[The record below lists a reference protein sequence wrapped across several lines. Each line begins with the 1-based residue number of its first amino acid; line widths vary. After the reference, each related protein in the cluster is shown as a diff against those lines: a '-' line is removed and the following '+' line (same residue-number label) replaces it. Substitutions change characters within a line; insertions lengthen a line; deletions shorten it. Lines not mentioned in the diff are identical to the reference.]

1 MGIFKLRLIVP
12 RLILLSTLTAL
23 GGCVLT
29 PASGPQTED
38 VLAGQSVSGTD
49 YGLIPLNPE
58 TIAILQKYEPK
69 GLAGAFTDRRPP
81 ASIVFGIGDVVSVTI
96 FEAAAGGLFIPA
108 EAGVRPGNY
117 VTIPDQSVDNDGFIT
132 VPYAGQIRAAGRTAV
147 EIQRAII
154 ERIGNRAIEPQA
166 VVAMSSQR
174 TQLISVLGEVNT
186 PARYPAS
193 AAGAEDRVLD
203 AITRAGGI
211 KGQGFESWV
220 MLERAGKRATVPFE
234 NLVMTPSNNIYVR
247 PGDRVYV
254 YREQQ
259 KFLAFGA
266 SGQSGEFNFD
276 AWRINLGEAVGKAGG
291 LLDSQA
297 DPGAVFL
304 YRRQPRDVA
313 AALGIDVSRFQSETI
328 PVIFSLNLRD
338 PGGFFLATKLVM
350 KNQDV
355 LYVSNAKTVE
365 VTKFLTFLRVIMATG
380 GDAVALSNNALIFRN
395 NVKLAP

>member
-1 MGIFKLRLIVP
+1 
-12 RLILLSTLTAL
+12 
-23 GGCVLT
+23 
-29 PASGPQTED
+29 
-38 VLAGQSVSGTD
+38 
-49 YGLIPLNPE
+49 
-58 TIAILQKYEPK
+58 
-69 GLAGAFTDRRPP
+69 
-81 ASIVFGIGDVVSVTI
+81 
-96 FEAAAGGLFIPA
+96 
-108 EAGVRPGNY
+108 
-117 VTIPDQSVDNDGFIT
+117 
-132 VPYAGQIRAAGRTAV
+132 
-147 EIQRAII
+147 
-154 ERIGNRAIEPQA
+154 
-166 VVAMSSQR
+166 MSSQR

>member
-1 MGIFKLRLIVP
+1 MHSFAKSYLFKPAFLAAAL
-12 RLILLSTLTAL
+12 AL
-23 GGCVLT
+23 GACSTNPG
-29 PASGPQTED
+29 SGPLIDDVNNHVQTENAPAYEL
-38 VLAGQSVSGTD
+38 VP
-49 YGLIPLNPE
+49 INPA
-58 TIAILQKYEPK
+58 TVNILHTHEPK
-69 GLAGAFTDRRPP
+69 GLAGAFTDKRPP

-154 ERIGNRAIEPQA
+154 EKIGNRAIEPQA
-166 VVAMSSQR
+166 VVSMSSQR
-174 TQLISVLGEVNT
+174 TQLISVLGEVNS

-193 AAGAEDRVLD
+193 AAGAKDKVLD

-211 KGQGFESWV
+211 KGQGFETWV
-220 MLERAGKRATVPFE
+220 MLERGGRRATVPFE
-234 NLVMTPSNNIYVR
+234 NLVMAPENNVYVR
-247 PGDRVYV
+247 PDDSIYV

-291 LLDSQA
+291 LLDAQA
-297 DPGAVFL
+297 EPAGVFL
-304 YRRQPRDVA
+304 YRREPREVA
-313 AALGIDVSRFQSETI
+313 AQLGIDVSKYTTDTI
-328 PVIFSLNLRD
+328 PVIFSINMRD
-338 PGGFFLATKLVM
+338 PGGFFLATKVMM
-350 KNQDV
+350 KNQDII
-355 LYVSNAKTVE
+355 YVSNSRNVE
-365 VTKFLTFLRVIMATG
+365 VAKFLGYLRVIMATG
-380 GDAVALSNNALIFRN
+380 SDAVNLGNDALIFRN
-395 NVKLAP
+395 NIKLAP

>member
-1 MGIFKLRLIVP
+1 MFKACSSRNISRAGIFGLAI
-12 RLILLSTLTAL
+12 AL
-23 GGCVLT
+23 GGCGIT
-29 PASGPQTED
+29 PASGPQSDDILSQRT
-38 VLAGQSVSGTD
+38 VSGPD
-49 YGLIPLNPE
+49 YGLVPLTPE
-58 TIAILQKYEPK
+58 TSAILHRYEPK
-69 GLAGAFTDRRPP
+69 GLIGAFSDRRPP

-96 FEAAAGGLFIPA
+96 FEAAAGGLFIPS

-117 VTIPDQSVDNDGFIT
+117 VTMPDQAVDNDGFIT
-132 VPYAGQIRAAGRTAV
+132 VPYAGQIKAAGRTALD
-147 EIQRAII
+147 IQRTII

-166 VVAMSSQR
+166 IVAMASQR
-174 TQLISVLGEVNT
+174 TSLISVLGEVNN

-193 AAGAEDRVLD
+193 AAGARDTVLD
-203 AITRAGGI
+203 AITRTGGI
-211 KGQGFESWV
+211 KGQGFETWV

-234 NLVMTPSNNIYVR
+234 NLVMAPQNNIYVR
-247 PGDRVYV
+247 PGDRIYV

-276 AWRINLGEAVGKAGG
+276 AWRINLSEAVGKAGG

-304 YRRQPRDVA
+304 YRREPREVA
-313 AALGIDVSRFQSETI
+313 AQLGIDVSKFTTETI

-338 PGGFFLATKLVM
+338 PGGFFLATKVMM

-355 LYVSNAKTVE
+355 LYVSNAKSVE

-380 GDAVALSNNALIFRN
+380 SDAVNLANDSLIFRN